1 MTHTVQIVGIPW
13 YRREDYPRLRKIFAD
28 GNKLSPTYQEW
39 LNLAQQTKKRLEGNG
54 MRVVEAHIDPATFP
68 AWCKSKGLNVDA
80 QCRMEFANLAAADAY
95 RKET

>member
-1 MTHTVQIVGIPW
+1 MRCPCLQAWTKPPPARHGVVGIPW

-54 MRVVEAHIDPATFP
+54 MRVI
-68 AWCKSKGLNVDA
+68 
-80 QCRMEFANLAAADAY
+80 
-95 RKET
+95 